1 MSTLLSATIEAL
13 IVAVIAIIPVI
24 TTNLIK
30 FINVKMN
37 KAKQET
43 TSASEEKML
52 SSIEQLVT
60 DSVNY
65 VSQTFVDTL
74 KASDDFGLDK
84 QKTALKLALDNIEST
99 LSDECK
105 EFIMQNYG
113 DMTTWLTTKIESTIK
128 QSK

>member
-52 SSIEQLVT
+52 SSIEQLIT

>member
-1 MSTLLSATIEAL
+1 MNAILSATIEAL
-13 IVAVIAIIPVI
+13 IVAIIAIIPVV

-52 SSIEQLVT
+52 SSIEQLIT

>member
-1 MSTLLSATIEAL
+1 MNAILSATIEAL

-43 TSASEEKML
+43 ESATEEKML
-52 SSIEQLVT
+52 SSIEQLVV

-113 DMTTWLTTKIESTIK
+113 DMTVWLTTKIESTIK